1 MSDPDERP
9 TGGRER
15 RVGPG
20 EEREYDFGL
29 APGESFE
36 PEELEE
42 TPFDLSRPY
51 VMTALGPIAPEE
63 LGACLVH
70 EHLLARPA
78 PTGAFDPDLVLDDP
92 HATLAELE
100 DLHNTGGR
108 ALLDASTADYGRDL
122 EGALW
127 AAARA
132 PVHVVLVTGHH
143 KEVFALA
150 SVTGKT
156 VDELAAE
163 MVRDLTE
170 GIEGTPARAGAIK
183 VGTSLHAITPPEEK
197 VLRAAAGAHL
207 ATGAPI
213 TTHTER
219 GTMALEQVAILRK
232 KGVDPSHVIVGHM
245 DRRLGDDGYL
255 RSVLETGAFVAFD
268 NVGKVR
274 YGADAERAA
283 TLKRL
288 VEAGFAGQLLL
299 SGDMARR
306 SSLRAYGGEPG
317 LGHIVE
323 RFPLILLEAG
333 LDAPTVRKLLVENPA
348 RALTIQ
354 RSTAPG
360 SVTNSVE

>member
-1 MSDPDERP
+1 MSEPEEP
-9 TGGRER
+9 PNGGRER

-36 PEELEE
+36 PDEVAEAPL
-42 TPFDLSRPY
+42 DLNRPH
-51 VMTALGPIAPEE
+51 VMTALGPIPPEV
-63 LGACLVH
+63 LGVCLVH

-78 PTGAFDPDLVLDDP
+78 PTGASDPDLVLDDP
-92 HATLAELE
+92 SATLAELE
-100 DLHNTGGR
+100 DLYNAGGR

-122 EGALW
+122 DGALW
-127 AAARA
+127 VAARA

-143 KEVFALA
+143 KEVFALP

-156 VDELAAE
+156 IDELVAE
-163 MVRDLTE
+163 MVRDLTD

-197 VLRAAAGAHL
+197 VIRAAARAHL

-219 GTMALEQVAILRK
+219 GTMAVEQVGILRGE
-232 KGVDPSHVIVGHM
+232 GVEPARVIVGHM
-245 DRRLGDDGYL
+245 DRRLGDEGYL
-255 RSVLETGAFVAFD
+255 RTVLETGAFVAFD
-268 NVGKVR
+268 NVGKSR
-274 YGADAERAA
+274 YGADVDRAA
-283 TLKRL
+283 ALKRL
-288 VEAGFAGQLLL
+288 AELGFGDQLLL

-306 SSLRAYGGEPG
+306 SGLLAYGGGPG
-317 LGHIVE
+317 LGYVVE
-323 RFPLILLEAG
+323 RFPLTLMEAG

-348 RALTIQ
+348 RALAI
-354 RSTAPG
+354 RRPMPEASLP
-360 SVTNSVE
+360 